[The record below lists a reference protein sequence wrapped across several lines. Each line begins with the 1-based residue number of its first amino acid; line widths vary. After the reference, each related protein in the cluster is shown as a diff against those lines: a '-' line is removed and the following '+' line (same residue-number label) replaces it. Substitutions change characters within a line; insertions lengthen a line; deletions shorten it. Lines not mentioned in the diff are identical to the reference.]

1 MNAGKLDNTIML
13 LSTDWFLP
21 YWYGIGVGL
30 DEKKKGLFK
39 QGCREIVKQI
49 VSGAKEYWLSNFS
62 DERLQ
67 RTYFMLRELIQK
79 CGLERQVTQR
89 ILALAGEQQTPHLQE
104 GTEWLLISLTEQ
116 LLNNSLEQGRE
127 LSPAIKEALA
137 KPWNEGKGSGSEVN
151 LEQLS
156 LASESEWDNYIR
168 ALTPD
173 LPTSLVDYFRSV
185 EAEAKFWLLW
195 AVVDTK
201 LTRDQKQ
208 ELLLWYR
215 RVGRSITGEEF
226 VLPLES

>member
-1 MNAGKLDNTIML
+1 MNAGKLDSTIML

-21 YWYGIGVGL
+21 YWYVIGVGL
-30 DEKKKGLFK
+30 DEKKKVLFK

-67 RTYFMLRELIQK
+67 RTYSMLRELIQK

-89 ILALAGEQQTPHLQE
+89 ILALVGEPGTPHLDE

-127 LSPAIKEALA
+127 LSPEIKEALA
-137 KPWNEGKGSGSEVN
+137 KEWNQGKGSGSEVN

-156 LASESEWDNYIR
+156 LASESEWDNYMR
-168 ALTPD
+168 GLTPD
-173 LPTSLVDYFRSV
+173 LPTSLVDYLRSV
-185 EAEAKFWLLW
+185 GVEAKLELLW
-195 AVVDTK
+195 AVVDAK

-215 RVGRSITGEEF
+215 RVGRSITGEELVF
-226 VLPLES
+226 PLET